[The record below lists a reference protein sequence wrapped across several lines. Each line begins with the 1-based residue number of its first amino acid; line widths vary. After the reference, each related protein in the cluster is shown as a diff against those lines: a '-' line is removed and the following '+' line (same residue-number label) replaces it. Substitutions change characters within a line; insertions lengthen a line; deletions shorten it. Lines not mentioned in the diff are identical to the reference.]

1 MTDWTQRPVLVTGAG
16 GFIASHLVE
25 ELARR
30 GAKVRA
36 LVHYNSRNDWGNLEY
51 LPAKTLDKIEVVAG
65 DITDPF
71 FVRGALRGQ
80 HTVFHLAALIAIPYS
95 YVAPEQYFNVNV
107 KGTLN
112 VCQAALDE
120 KVSKVVHTST
130 SEAYGTAQYVPID
143 EKHPLQAQ
151 SPYSASKIAADKVA
165 ESFYLSFGCPVVT
178 LRPFNTYGPRQSA
191 RAVIPAIMAQA
202 LSGAKKIMLGSL
214 EPVRDL
220 TFVGDTVAG
229 FIAAAECR
237 KAVGEVINVGNGKGI
252 EIGDLARL
260 ALDVCGSEAKIAL
273 AKARMRPKK
282 SEVLQ
287 LVCNYDKAR
296 ALMGWKPKTSLRD
309 GLVRVRDFIKAHPQ
323 IYKPDIYTL

>member
-1 MTDWTQRPVLVTGAG
+1 MTDWKRVPVLVTGAG

-36 LVHYNSRNDWGNLEY
+36 LVHYNSRNHWGNLEF
-51 LPAKTLDKIEVVAG
+51 LPKETLGKIEVVAG
-65 DITDPF
+65 DVTDPF
-71 FVRGALRGQ
+71 FMRGATRGQ

-130 SEAYGTAQYVPID
+130 SETYGTAQYVPID
-143 EKHPLQAQ
+143 EKHPLQGQ

-165 ESFYLSFGCPVVT
+165 ESFYLSFGCPVAT

-191 RAVIPAIMAQA
+191 RAIIPTVMAQVLA
-202 LSGAKKIMLGSL
+202 GRKKVRLGSL
-214 EPVRDL
+214 DPVRDL

-229 FIAAAECR
+229 FIAAAES
-237 KAVGEVINVGNGKGI
+237 KKTVGEVVNVGNGKGI
-252 EIGDLARL
+252 AIGDLARL
-260 ALDVCGSEAKIAL
+260 ILEICESNAAIEIEKGRV
-273 AKARMRPKK
+273 RPEK
-282 SEVLQ
+282 SEVMQ

-296 ALMGWKPKTSLRD
+296 ALMGWKPRTPLRD
-309 GLVRVRDFIKAHPQ
+309 GLAQVRDFIRAHPE